1 VAHLL
6 NTLKTFLNSRRL
18 PTLASA
24 GVTALLLLPGCA
36 HPQGAEF
43 DSPETAAQ
51 ALAGALRTHDTAQ
64 LSHILGPDS
73 DKLLASGDEVAD
85 QNGAKGFV
93 TAFDVKHSFTDE
105 SDGTKT
111 LVVGESDWPM
121 PIPLVPDGKVWRF
134 DTAAG
139 LDELISRRIGRNE
152 LDAIEVCQA
161 IVDAQRDYAY
171 DNSSGTSAYAQMFMS
186 DPGKTNGLY
195 WPQTPGGK
203 ASPLGELAAEA
214 AAEGYKQPSAS
225 GGGPRPYHGYYY
237 RILTA
242 QGPDAPGGAMSY
254 LVGDQLIGGFAV
266 IAYPAEYGN
275 SGVKSF
281 IVNHTGVVYE
291 SDLGSGTANTAKGM
305 TAYNPGKGWTKSE

>member
-1 VAHLL
+1 VAHVLS
-6 NTLKTFLNSRRL
+6 TLKTILTSRRL
-18 PTLASA
+18 PALASL
-24 GVTALLLLPGCA
+24 GVATLLLLPGCA

-43 DSPETAAQ
+43 DTPETAAQ
-51 ALAGALRTHDTAQ
+51 ALAGALRSHDKVQ

-73 DKLLASGDEVAD
+73 DKLLASGDAVAD
-85 QNGAKGFV
+85 QNGENVFV
-93 TAFDVKHSFTDE
+93 KAFEAKHSFTDE
-105 SDGTKT
+105 PDGAKM

-121 PIPLVPDGKVWRF
+121 PIPLVPDGKSWRF

-139 LDELISRRIGRNE
+139 LDEVISRRIGRNE
-152 LDAIEVCQA
+152 LDAIEVCRA

-171 DNSSGTSAYAQMFMS
+171 DNTSGTSAYAQKFVS

-195 WPQTPGGK
+195 WAQSPGGK
-203 ASPLGELAAEA
+203 PSPLGELAAEA
-214 AAEGYKQPSAS
+214 AAEGYKAPSAS
-225 GGGPRPYHGYYY
+225 GGPRPYHGYYY

-254 LVGDQLIGGFAV
+254 LVSDQLISGFAV

-291 SDLGSGTANTAKGM
+291 SDLGTGTANTAKAM